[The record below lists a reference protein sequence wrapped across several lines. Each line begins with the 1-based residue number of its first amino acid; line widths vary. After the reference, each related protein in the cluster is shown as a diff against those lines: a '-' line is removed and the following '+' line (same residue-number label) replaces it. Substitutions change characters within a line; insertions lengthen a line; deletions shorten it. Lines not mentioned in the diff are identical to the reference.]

1 MAAPVPIGAL
11 QAIEAMPTHS
21 EAQDYAYELY
31 RAFPGKIAD
40 LLRAVSHNT
49 WDVHSR
55 KRDEERFASKI
66 LEMKGDNC
74 IVCQRNGPIDNLIL
88 DSPQTQGYSPCNHFC
103 CTECWEQL
111 AARSEPDAAE
121 IPCPMCRGDVKEYLA
136 SQHPEEMQAAP
147 PSAMDTDGAPSGQDD
162 TRAMVDLLENLLEDN
177 TRLRSILGN
186 NIDDI
191 LDDNA
196 RLREVLRTMRDGVY
210 QNLRDY
216 TVCDVCGDVFD
227 ETDVGAYCHQCG
239 DNFCASCAEQYVTR
253 PADESTTPCCAICA
267 SNGAYRPYT
276 PWRMLL

>member
-40 LLRAVSHNT
+40 LFRAVSHNT

-121 IPCPMCRGDVKEYLA
+121 ITCPMCRGDVKEYLA

-147 PSAMDTDGAPSGQDD
+147 PSAMDTDGAPSGQDIAL
-162 TRAMVDLLENLLEDN
+162 AMVELLEDN
-177 TRLRSILGN
+177 TRLR
-186 NIDDI
+186 
-191 LDDNA
+191 
-196 RLREVLRTMRDGVY
+196 EVLRTMSGSVSHDG
-210 QNLRDY
+210 DAI
-216 TVCDVCGDVFD
+216 VCDVCGYVWERYLSDHR
-227 ETDVGAYCHQCG
+227 AYCGECG
-239 DNFCASCAEQYVTR
+239 DSFCESCAEEYLTH
-253 PADESTTPCCAICA
+253 PADRAMPCCAICE
-267 SNGAYRPYT
+267 SNGADRPYT
-276 PWRMLL
+276 TWTSLCGL